1 MLTSDQPDAG
11 VLKVLHRIS
20 RGYAI
25 GGLTVPVFG
34 IAVAAGLGVLGDAW
48 LIVSMVLTAAAA
60 AVLAFVVL
68 PAQGRL
74 LAAADASRQVPGRVA
89 AAGEGAVDDDRDLR
103 VAVGRRRGPDGRS
116 PRLDDGGLTM
126 TSLKVLKIA
135 AAVEAVTVCL
145 LFANLF
151 TVHWPAV
158 SSALGPTHGTAY
170 LVTIVT
176 TVSTTGATTRAKV
189 LSFAPAIGGYLALRD
204 LSVGGR

>member
-1 MLTSDQPDAG
+1 
-11 VLKVLHRIS
+11 
-20 RGYAI
+20 
-25 GGLTVPVFG
+25 
-34 IAVAAGLGVLGDAW
+34 
-48 LIVSMVLTAAAA
+48 
-60 AVLAFVVL
+60 
-68 PAQGRL
+68 
-74 LAAADASRQVPGRVA
+74 
-89 AAGEGAVDDDRDLR
+89 
-103 VAVGRRRGPDGRS
+103 
-116 PRLDDGGLTM
+116 M